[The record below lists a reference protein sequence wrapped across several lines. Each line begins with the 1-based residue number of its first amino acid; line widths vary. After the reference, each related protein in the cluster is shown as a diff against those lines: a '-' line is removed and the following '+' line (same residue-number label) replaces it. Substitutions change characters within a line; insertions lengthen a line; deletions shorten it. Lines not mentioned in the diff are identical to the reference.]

1 MGQTLCNASRKHTS
15 SLLDCLALLALRVD
29 MSLAAVLTTD
39 SSFGLGMPEG
49 LSRAWKGFGAL
60 DLSLG
65 VPRYVPAAD
74 IVVRAIQKS
83 VRGR

>member
-74 IVVRAIQKS
+74 IVVRAIQKL

>member
-1 MGQTLCNASRKHTS
+1 MGPTLRNALEKHTS

-29 MSLAAVLTTD
+29 MSLGALLTTD

-49 LSRAWKGFGAL
+49 LSRAWKGFWPL
-60 DLSLG
+60 ILSLG
-65 VPRYVPAAD
+65 VPRYVPLAD
-74 IVVRAIQKS
+74 MVVRAIQKS

>member
-1 MGQTLCNASRKHTS
+1 M
-15 SLLDCLALLALRVD
+15 SLGALLA
-29 MSLAAVLTTD
+29 TD

-49 LSRAWKGFGAL
+49 LSRAWKGFWAL
-60 DLSLG
+60 VLSFG

>member
-1 MGQTLCNASRKHTS
+1 
-15 SLLDCLALLALRVD
+15 

-74 IVVRAIQKS
+74 IVVRAIQKL